1 MEIFFKRKKSDS
13 FVEKTLVHKCDMTDK
28 FEHDLLHGIVNKQ
41 QESFEAFYKKYYRR
55 MYILAYKYLGDAL
68 VAEEVTNDV
77 FLKIWENAARLHITQ
92 SIAAY
97 LSKSIVNASL
107 NYIQKNKL
115 ETERQREYLYAV
127 ERHMEGEDEAEKL
140 ELYLLQ
146 LEKAL
151 EGLPPQCRKVIV
163 MSKFDKL
170 KQQQIA
176 DELQISL
183 KTVKNHISI
192 AYEKIRLYF
201 DNNGIAILIF
211 ILFHFAMGLFGS
223 FLIFIIWTV

>member
-1 MEIFFKRKKSDS
+1 
-13 FVEKTLVHKCDMTDK
+13 MTDK
-28 FEHDLLHGIVNKQ
+28 LEHKLLHGILNKS
-41 QESFEAFYKKYYRR
+41 QEAFEVFYKKYYRR
-55 MYILAYKYLGDAL
+55 MYILAFKYLGDPSI
-68 VAEEVTNDV
+68 AEEITNDV
-77 FLKIWENAARLHITQ
+77 FLKIWENSARLSITQ
-92 SIAAY
+92 SMSAY
-97 LSKSIVNASL
+97 LSKAIVNASL
-107 NYIQKNKL
+107 SYIQKNKL
-115 ETERQREYLYAV
+115 ETERKKEYQHVL
-127 ERHMEGEDEAEKL
+127 ERGLEDEDQAEKL
-140 ELYLLQ
+140 EMYLLQ

-151 EGLPPQCRKVIV
+151 EGLPPQCKRVIL

-211 ILFHFAMGLFGS
+211 IIIHFAMGLFGS
-223 FLIFIIWTV
+223 FLIFMIWTV